1 MHKRVRVYVCMCV
14 CVSALQTGAA
24 TAAAGVA
31 GEARHDSSTLEL
43 MMKAEEGGSP
53 AAPPL
58 T

>member
-1 MHKRVRVYVCMCV
+1 MHKRVRVYVCMCE

-24 TAAAGVA
+24 AAAAGVA